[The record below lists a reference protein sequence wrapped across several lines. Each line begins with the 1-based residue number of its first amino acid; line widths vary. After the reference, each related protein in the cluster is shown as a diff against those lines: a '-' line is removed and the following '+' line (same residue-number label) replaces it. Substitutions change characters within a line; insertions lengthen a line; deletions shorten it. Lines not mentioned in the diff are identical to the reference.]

1 MKVVIVG
8 GVAGGASTAAR
19 LRRLD
24 EQAEILLF
32 DRGGHVSYANCAF
45 PYFIGGVVEDEGELF
60 LQTPESFWRR
70 FRIQVRT
77 NSEVIRILRQE
88 KKIVVRDLSDG
99 HTYEE
104 SYDKLVLSPGA
115 EPVIPPVEG
124 SRCPGV
130 YTLRTVQD
138 TLRIRNMA
146 ARQGCR
152 RVVVVG
158 GGFIGL
164 EMAVNLR
171 NLGVEVTLVEAAGQ
185 VFPPFDPEM
194 AYMVETELKE
204 NGVQVK
210 TCCGVQGIAPCDG
223 GYQVNCADGSSLSCD
238 FAVMAVGVRPENT
251 LACEAGLAVNQRGG
265 IVVSASLQT
274 EDPDIYAVGDA
285 IQVKNEISGQ
295 PVQLPLAGPANRQGR
310 IAAEN
315 LDGGAQVFSGVI
327 GTSVVEVFHQTAA
340 CTGLNEKTLQMLN
353 IPYEKVYLSPNQHAG
368 FYPGACPMTMKLL
381 FSPQGKVLGC
391 QCIGQEGVDKRVDV
405 IAAVL
410 HFKGTV
416 SDLAE
421 MELGYAPAYSSAK
434 DPVNYAGFLAQN
446 VLSGRSPIK
455 HWSDLKKRDHEKSV
469 LVDVRTASEYDM
481 GHLDG
486 SVNIPVD
493 ELRERLDQLP
503 GDKELWIY
511 CQVGI
516 RGYIAQR
523 ILMQSRPGQAVY
535 NISGGYRL
543 FKLIGTC

>member
-32 DRGGHVSYANCAF
+32 DRGGYVSYANCAF
-45 PYFIGGVVEDEGELF
+45 PYYIGGVVEDQEDLF
-60 LQTPESFWRR
+60 LQTPESFWTR

-77 NSEVIRILRQE
+77 NSEVIRILRRD
-88 KKIVVRDLSDG
+88 KKVEVRDLTDG
-99 HTYEE
+99 HIYEE

-130 YTLRTVQD
+130 YSLRTVQD
-138 TLRIRNMA
+138 TFRIRDMA
-146 ARQGCR
+146 VRQGCQR
-152 RVVVVG
+152 AVVVG

-171 NLGVEVTLVEAAGQ
+171 NLGAEVTLLEAAGQ

-194 AYMVETELKE
+194 ARIVEMELQE

-210 TCCGVQGIAPCDG
+210 TSCGVQGIVPCDG
-223 GYQVNCADGSSLSCD
+223 GYQVNCADGSSLPCD
-238 FAVMAVGVRPENT
+238 FVVMAVGVRPEST
-251 LACEAGLAVNQRGG
+251 LAREAGLTVNQRGG
-265 IVVSASLQT
+265 IVVSPSLQT
-274 EDPDIYAVGDA
+274 DDPDIYAVGDV
-285 IQVKNEISGQ
+285 IQVENEISGQ

-315 LDGGAQVFSGVI
+315 LDGGEQVFSGVI
-327 GTSVVEVFHQTAA
+327 GTSVVEVFQQTAA
-340 CTGLNEKTLQMLN
+340 CTGLNEKTLQALN
-353 IPYEKVYLSPNQHAG
+353 VPYEKVYLSPNQHAG
-368 FYPGACPMTMKLL
+368 FYPGACPMTLKLL
-381 FSPQGKVLGC
+381 FSPQGNVLGC
-391 QCIGQEGVDKRVDV
+391 QCIGREGVDKRVDV
-405 IAAVL
+405 IASVL

-416 SDLAE
+416 ADLAE

-434 DPVNYAGFLAQN
+434 DPINYAGFLAQN

-455 HWSDLKKRDHEKSV
+455 HWNDLENRDREKSV
-469 LVDVRTASEYDM
+469 LVDVRTSGEYAM

-503 GDKELWIY
+503 KDKELWIY

-523 ILMQSRPGQAVY
+523 ILMQSRPGQKVY

-543 FKLIGTC
+543 FKLIGAC